1 MVQNVSQPQG
11 YGSIKKVG
19 MTQDGRVVYQ
29 AIEPNGKVA
38 GRISIARKDCD
49 LFEKSYRDIL
59 ESAPQIQRYAKTT
72 SPDKM
77 AKKQK
82 AAKWIVGLSTAVGG
96 GVPLFLIKT
105 KSDWKGMLLQVG
117 ATLGGCLAGLI
128 AGSFA
133 AEKVVLPPGAKKF
146 AQATKNLSKIEIRP
160 A

>member
-105 KSDWKGMLLQVG
+105 ARILSV
-117 ATLGGCLAGLI
+117 I
-128 AGSFA
+128 AA
-133 AEKVVLPPGAKKF
+133 
-146 AQATKNLSKIEIRP
+146 
-160 A
+160 